1 MGVKYECKKCDKIFA
16 SKGDYTR
23 HMQRKIPCD
32 KKDKDA
38 KVYDNKPND
47 NDISKQ
53 ILNKMNE
60 LIEANKQ
67 TKIQIE
73 QSNIRFEQMSEE
85 IKSLKNKI
93 NNNEDKKVDVNEIKN
108 NVVINKNDN
117 SDNSSNNGNN
127 SNNSNSNNNS
137 NNVNLQQIIVVPHG
151 KEDLSFLTEK
161 QIKKILNEGLL
172 SISEYVKAVHC
183 NDEKPEYKNI
193 YISNRKN
200 MNGSLMILGEKR
212 WDLSNKS
219 CIDTLVDKGI
229 DFVEEQYDEL
239 TEKKVLPV
247 AIIKKVDRFKSHL
260 ETDTN
265 AKKAKI
271 CEDVKLILYNNRPL

>member
-1 MGVKYECKKCDKIFA
+1 MNVKYECKKCDKTFA
-16 SKGDYTR
+16 AKGDYTR

-32 KKDKDA
+32 KYKDD
-38 KVYDNKPND
+38 DM
-47 NDISKQ
+47 SKQ

-60 LIEANKQ
+60 IIEANKQ
-67 TKIQIE
+67 MAEINK
-73 QSNIRFEQMSEE
+73 QMIEE
-85 IKSLKNKI
+85 IKLLKGKI
-93 NNNEDKKVDVNEIKN
+93 NKFEDKKNKDEKTDVNETNN
-108 NVVINKNDN
+108 NVIITDN
-117 SDNSSNNGNN
+117 SNSNNN
-127 SNNSNSNNNS
+127 SNNCNNS

-172 SISEYVKAVHC
+172 SISEYVKVVHC
-183 NDEKPEYKNI
+183 NDDKPEYKNI

-212 WDLSNKS
+212 WDLAGES
-219 CIDTLVDKGI
+219 CIDALVDKGI
-229 DFVEEQYDEL
+229 DFVEEQCDEL
-239 TEKKVLPV
+239 TEKKVLPQYV
-247 AIIKKVDRFKSHL
+247 IKKVDRFKTHL

-271 CEDVKLILYNNRPL
+271 CKDIKLILYNNRPQ